1 MALTVKGGDTFE
13 LGVHLGRVVL
23 SVAQFILPGESVH
36 YEATEEVYFR
46 RTPFALY
53 VTGERLLLYAVTG
66 RLNPSERAVAEPLA
80 GMESVEYSER
90 GLLSR
95 YARLDVRFPGHVLA
109 LTGSP
114 GTIKEVW
121 RALQQHATARGAAA
135 ADDEATLVTPASR
148 LFEDQPFPPAQV
160 EPLAAAATHLG
171 RAKPSA
177 FRHPA
182 VVAVL
187 VCLASALV
195 VAGLLSLMWSR
206 PAPQAAAVAETTPT
220 PTPQATTA
228 PTPVSLRLLDET
240 FTLEEG
246 SHRAVQF
253 GVPQG
258 VGSARV
264 SGGFRVTWGSTVNFY
279 VMSREQYERYAA
291 GDEPDVTSAVYRE
304 AQWNAKVGE
313 RLPPGDYCMV
323 FDNRD
328 SGDGAQTM
336 AAEFFLTYEQPT
348 AP

>member
-1 MALTVKGGDTFE
+1 M
-13 LGVHLGRVVL
+13 
-23 SVAQFILPGESVH
+23 SVAHFLLPGESVH
-36 YEATEEVYFR
+36 YEAPEGVYYR

-66 RLNPSERAVAEPLA
+66 RLTPSERAVAEPLA

-95 YARLDVRFPGHVLA
+95 YGRLDVRFPGHVLA

-114 GTIKEVW
+114 DDIKEVW
-121 RALQQHATARGAAA
+121 RALQQHVTARGAAA

-160 EPLAAAATHLG
+160 EPLAAATHV
-171 RAKPSA
+171 RRWKPSA
-177 FRHPA
+177 FSHPA

-195 VAGLLSLMWSR
+195 VAGLFRLMR
-206 PAPQAAAVAETTPT
+206 PPPAPQAAAAAETTPT
-220 PTPQATTA
+220 PTPTTATA
-228 PTPVSLRLLDET
+228 PTPASLRLLDET
-240 FTLEEG
+240 FTLAEG

-264 SGGFRVTWGSTVNFY
+264 SGGFRVTWGSAVNFY
-279 VMSREQYERYAA
+279 VMTREQYERFAA
-291 GDEPDVTSAVYRE
+291 GGEADVTSAVYRE
-304 AQWNAKVGE
+304 AQWNARVGE

-328 SGDGAQTM
+328 SGDGAQTV
-336 AAEFFLTYEQPT
+336 AAEFHLTYEQPA